1 MIPQVSGT
9 SVSWHSHFVTMTPR
23 VRKFA
28 LTAHITFSVGWLGAV
43 VAYLALAIAGLTSR
57 DAQMVRAAYLSMELI
72 GWFVIVP
79 FSLAALLTGLVQS
92 LGTQWGL
99 FRHYWIVVK
108 FLLTTGATIV
118 LLRHMQAVSR
128 MSGVAAEPTLS
139 SADFHALRIQLVVH
153 AAGGLLVLLAATT
166 LSVYKPWGMTPY
178 GRRKQHERRKV
189 SQADLLS
196 YPDTNDDASVGPDRE
211 STTST
216 PRWVYVVGIHAIGL
230 VLLFVVLHL
239 TGGGLQG
246 H

>member
-1 MIPQVSGT
+1 
-9 SVSWHSHFVTMTPR
+9 MTPR
-23 VRKFA
+23 LRKFA
-28 LTAHITFSVGWLGAV
+28 LTAHLTFSVGWLGAV
-43 VAYLALAIAGLTSR
+43 VGYLALAIAGLISH
-57 DAQMVRAAYLSMELI
+57 DVSMVRAAYLSMELI

-99 FRHYWIVVK
+99 FRHYWILVK

-128 MSGVAAEPTLS
+128 MSGVAAETTLS
-139 SADFHALRIQLVVH
+139 SADFRALRIQLVVH

-178 GRRKQHERRKV
+178 GRRKQHERRKM

-196 YPDTNDDASVGPDRE
+196 YPDSSTGPDQG
-211 STTST
+211 SITSA

-239 TGGGLQG
+239 TGGGLSG

>member
-1 MIPQVSGT
+1 
-9 SVSWHSHFVTMTPR
+9 MTPR
-23 VRKFA
+23 LRKFA

-43 VAYLALAIAGLTSR
+43 VAYLALAIAGLTNHDVS
-57 DAQMVRAAYLSMELI
+57 MVRAAYLSMELI

-99 FRHYWIVVK
+99 FRHYWILVK
-108 FLLTTGATIV
+108 FLLTTGASIV

-128 MSGVAAEPTLS
+128 MSGVAAETTLS
-139 SADFHALRIQLVVH
+139 SADFRALRIQLVVH
-153 AAGGLLVLLAATT
+153 AAGGLLVLLAAAT
-166 LSVYKPWGMTPY
+166 LSVYKPWGMTQY
-178 GRRKQHERRKV
+178 GRRKQYERRKV

-196 YPDTNDDASVGPDRE
+196 YPDTSVGLDQG
-211 STTST
+211 SITSA

-230 VLLFVVLHL
+230 ALLFVVLHL
-239 TGGGLQG
+239 TGGGLRS

>member
-1 MIPQVSGT
+1 M
-9 SVSWHSHFVTMTPR
+9 TMTPR
-23 VRKFA
+23 INKFV

-43 VAYLALAIAGLTSR
+43 VVYLALAIAGLISA

-92 LGTQWGL
+92 LGTPWGL
-99 FRHYWIVVK
+99 FRHYWILVK
-108 FLLTTGATIV
+108 FLLTTGAAAV
-118 LLRHMQAVSR
+118 LLRHMPAVSR
-128 MSGVAAEPTLS
+128 MSGVAAETALS
-139 SADFHALRIQLVVH
+139 GTDFRALRIQLMVH

-178 GRRKQHERRKV
+178 GRRKQHERRKAPR
-189 SQADLLS
+189 ADLLT
-196 YPDTNDDASVGPDRE
+196 YPDASVAADRGFN
-211 STTST
+211 TGA
-216 PRWVYVVGIHAIGL
+216 PRWAYVVGIHAIGL

-239 TGGGLQG
+239 TGVGPRG

>member
-1 MIPQVSGT
+1 
-9 SVSWHSHFVTMTPR
+9 MTPR
-23 VRKFA
+23 LRKFV

-43 VAYLALAIAGLTSR
+43 VAYLALAIAALTSR
-57 DAQMVRAAYLSMELI
+57 DIQMVRAAYLSMELI

-99 FRHYWIVVK
+99 FRHYWILMK
-108 FLLTTGATIV
+108 FLLTTAATIV
-118 LLRHMQAVSR
+118 LLGHMEAVSR
-128 MSGVAAEPTLS
+128 MSDVAAQTTLS
-139 SADFHALRIQLVVH
+139 SADFRALRIQLVVH

-178 GRRKQHERRKV
+178 GRRKQHERRTV
-189 SQADLLS
+189 SQTDRLS
-196 YPDTNDDASVGPDRE
+196 HPDSSARPDQG
-211 STTST
+211 STTIA

-230 VLLFVVLHL
+230 ALLFVVLHL
-239 TGGGLQG
+239 AGVGPR

>member
-1 MIPQVSGT
+1 M
-9 SVSWHSHFVTMTPR
+9 TMTPR
-23 VRKFA
+23 LRKFA

-43 VAYLALAIAGLTSR
+43 VAYLALAVAALTSQN
-57 DAQMVRAAYLSMELI
+57 AQTVRAAWIAMELT

-79 FSLAALLTGLVQS
+79 LAFASLLIGVVNA
-92 LGTQWGL
+92 LGTPWGL
-99 FRHYWIVVK
+99 LRHYWVLVK
-108 FLLTTGATIV
+108 FLLTVFATIV
-118 LLRHMQAVSR
+118 LLWHMQAVSR
-128 MSGVAAEPTLS
+128 MSGVAAETTLS
-139 SADFHALRIQLVVH
+139 SADFRALRIQLVVH

-178 GRRKQHERRKV
+178 GRRKV

-196 YPDTNDDASVGPDRE
+196 YPDSSMGPDQG

-230 VLLFVVLHL
+230 VLLFLVLHL
-239 TGGGLQG
+239 TGGGLPG

>member
-1 MIPQVSGT
+1 
-9 SVSWHSHFVTMTPR
+9 
-23 VRKFA
+23 
-28 LTAHITFSVGWLGAV
+28 
-43 VAYLALAIAGLTSR
+43 
-57 DAQMVRAAYLSMELI
+57 MVRAAYLSMELI
-72 GWFVIVP
+72 GWYVIVP
-79 FSLAALLTGLVQS
+79 FSLATLLTGLVEA

-99 FRHYWIVVK
+99 FRHYWILVK

-128 MSGVAAEPTLS
+128 MSGLAAETALS
-139 SADFHALRIQLVVH
+139 SADFRALRIQLVVH

-189 SQADLLS
+189 SQVDLLS
-196 YPDTNDDASVGPDRE
+196 YPDSSVG
-211 STTST
+211 SGQGSIIST

-239 TGGGLQG
+239 TGGGLPG

>member
-1 MIPQVSGT
+1 M
-9 SVSWHSHFVTMTPR
+9 TMTLR
-23 VRKFA
+23 LRKLA

-43 VAYLALAIAGLTSR
+43 VAYLALAIVGLTSR

-99 FRHYWIVVK
+99 FRHYWILVK

-128 MSGVAAEPTLS
+128 MSGVAAETTLS
-139 SADFHALRIQLVVH
+139 SADFRALRIQLVVH

-178 GRRKQHERRKV
+178 GRRKQAR
-189 SQADLLS
+189 A
-196 YPDTNDDASVGPDRE
+196 A
-211 STTST
+211 
-216 PRWVYVVGIHAIGL
+216 
-230 VLLFVVLHL
+230 
-239 TGGGLQG
+239 
-246 H
+246 